1 MGIVLKQSLNN
12 TIITYIG
19 FAIGAINTLFLYT
32 RFLTD
37 EYYGLVGV
45 ILSASAVLMPLL
57 AFGIPNT
64 LVKYYSGFKD
74 STYKNGFL
82 TLMLILPL
90 FLMLPLALVSYFAY
104 DAIGNF
110 LSDENPIVK
119 GYVWYIFI
127 IGMSMAYFEIFYAW
141 AKVQMKSIFGNF
153 LKEVFTRLGVTALLV
168 LVYFEWIS
176 VDVFLLCLVG
186 LYVLRMLLMKIYAY
200 KLRMPV
206 LSFKLPTNTKT
217 IIQYSALIILG
228 GSAAVV
234 LLEVDKVMIN
244 QFIKIENVAYYSVAI
259 FIATVISVPSRAMHQ
274 IVYPL
279 TAEILTKKDHGA
291 LKDLYQRSALTLFI
305 ISGLIYL
312 LIILNLEELYTL
324 LSDDYSKGYLVV
336 FLIGLAKVY
345 DAVLGNNNAILYN
358 SDYYKMLLILGV
370 FLAIITILFNMWLIP
385 EYELIGAAIASFSA
399 IFIYNTLKL
408 IFVKTRFGILPF
420 STAMFKVLLVLG
432 VLGIVFY
439 AISIPF
445 HPILSIL
452 IKSVAIVI
460 IYTWMLYRFKL
471 SEDVSGIL
479 DKYLK
484 NK

>member
-12 TIITYIG
+12 TIITYLG
-19 FAIGAINTLFLYT
+19 FAVGAVNTLFLYT

-64 LVKYYSGFKD
+64 LVKYFSGFKE

-82 TLMLILPL
+82 TLMLVLPL
-90 FLMLPLALVSYFAY
+90 FLILPVALISYVAY

-110 LSDENPIVK
+110 LAKENPIVK

-141 AKVQMKSIFGNF
+141 AKVHMKSIFGNF
-153 LKEVFTRLGVTALLV
+153 LKEVFTRLGVTILLV
-168 LVYFEWIS
+168 MVYFNWIS
-176 VDVFLLCLVG
+176 IDTFLISLVV
-186 LYVLRMLLMKIYAY
+186 LYILRMLIMKFYAY
-200 KLRMPV
+200 SLQMPV
-206 LSFKLPTNTKT
+206 ISFKFPANTKT

-244 QFIKIENVAYYSVAI
+244 QYIKIENVAYYSVAI

-279 TAEILTKKDHGA
+279 TAEILTKNDTDS
-291 LKDLYQRSALTLFI
+291 LKNLYHRSALTLFI

-312 LIILNLEELYTL
+312 LIILNLGDLYTL
-324 LSDDYSKGYLVV
+324 LSDDYSKGFSVV
-336 FLIGLAKVY
+336 LLIGLAKVY

-399 IFIYNTLKL
+399 IFIYNTLK
-408 IFVKTRFGILPF
+408 IVFVKVRFGILPF
-420 STAMFKVLLVLG
+420 SIAMFKVLLVLI
-432 VLGIVFY
+432 VLGIAFY
-439 AISIPF
+439 FITIPF
-445 HPILSIL
+445 HPILSII
-452 IKSVAIVI
+452 IKSILIVVL
-460 IYTWMLYRFKL
+460 YTWVLYRFKL
-471 SEDVSGIL
+471 SEDVSGVL
-479 DKYLK
+479 HKFLK

>member
-19 FAIGAINTLFLYT
+19 FAVGAINTLFLYT

-64 LVKYYSGFKD
+64 LVKYFTGFKD
-74 STYKNGFL
+74 SEHKNGFL
-82 TLMLILPL
+82 TLMLMLPL
-90 FLMLPLALVSYFAY
+90 FLILPVALVSYLAY

-110 LSDENPIVK
+110 LSKENSIVK

-141 AKVQMKSIFGNF
+141 AKVHMKSIFGNF
-153 LKEVFTRLGVTALLV
+153 LKEVFTRLGVTVLLI
-168 LVYFEWIS
+168 LVYFNWIS
-176 VDVFLLCLVG
+176 VATFLICLVV
-186 LYVLRMLLMKIYAY
+186 LYIIRMVLMKIYAFS
-200 KLRMPV
+200 LRMPII
-206 LSFKLPTNTKT
+206 SFQFPENTKT

-244 QFIKIENVAYYSVAI
+244 QFIQIENVAYYSVAV

-279 TAEILTKKDHGA
+279 TAEILTKNDTIG
-291 LKDLYQRSALTLFI
+291 LKNLYHRSALTLFI
-305 ISGLIYL
+305 VSGLIYL
-312 LIILNLEELYTL
+312 LIILNLEDLYTL
-324 LSDDYSKGYLVV
+324 LSDEYSKGFFVV
-336 FLIGLAKVY
+336 FLIGLVKVY

-358 SDYYKMLLILGV
+358 SDYYKMLLVLGV
-370 FLAIITILFNMWLIP
+370 LLAVLTIIFNMWLIP
-385 EYELIGAAIASFSA
+385 EYELIGAAIASFFA
-399 IFIYNTLKL
+399 IFIYNSLKL
-408 IFVKTRFGILPF
+408 VLVKIRFGILPF
-420 STAMFKVLLVLG
+420 SSAMLKVFLVLLFLG
-432 VLGIVFY
+432 GIFY
-439 AISIPF
+439 FVSIPL
-445 HPILSIL
+445 HPIMSIL
-452 IKSVAIVI
+452 IKSIFIVV
-460 IYTWMLYRFKL
+460 IYTWILYRFNL

-479 DKYLK
+479 NTFFKK
-484 NK
+484 K

>member
-12 TIITYIG
+12 TIITYLG
-19 FAIGAINTLFLYT
+19 FAVGAVNTLFLYT

-57 AFGIPNT
+57 AFGVPNT
-64 LVKYYSGFKD
+64 LVKYFSGFKD
-74 STYKNGFL
+74 STHKNGFL
-82 TLMLILPL
+82 TLMLVLPL
-90 FLMLPLALVSYFAY
+90 FLILPVALISYVAY

-110 LSDENPIVK
+110 LAKENPIVK

-141 AKVQMKSIFGNF
+141 AKVHMKSIFGNF
-153 LKEVFTRLGVTALLV
+153 LKEVFTRIGVTILLIM
-168 LVYFEWIS
+168 VYFNWIS
-176 VDVFLLCLVG
+176 VDTFLISLVI
-186 LYVLRMLLMKIYAY
+186 LYILRMLIMKFYAY
-200 KLRMPV
+200 SLQMPV
-206 LSFKLPTNTKT
+206 LSFKFPANTKT

-279 TAEILTKKDHGA
+279 TAEILTKNDTA
-291 LKDLYQRSALTLFI
+291 SLKNLYHRSALTLFI
-305 ISGLIYL
+305 ISGLLYL
-312 LIILNLEELYTL
+312 LIIVNLGDLYLL
-324 LSDDYSKGYLVV
+324 LSDDYSKGFFVV
-336 FLIGLAKVY
+336 LLIGLAKVY
-345 DAVLGNNNAILYN
+345 DAILGNNNAILYN

-399 IFIYNTLKL
+399 IFIYNTLK
-408 IFVKTRFGILPF
+408 IVFVKVRFGILPF
-420 STAMFKVLLVLG
+420 SNAMLKVLLVLVLLG
-432 VLGIVFY
+432 VAFY
-439 AISIPF
+439 FITIPF
-445 HPILSIL
+445 HPILSIS
-452 IKSVAIVI
+452 IKSILMIVF
-460 IYTWMLYRFKL
+460 YTWVLYRFKL
-471 SEDVSGIL
+471 SEDVSGVLI
-479 DKYLK
+479 KFFK
-484 NK
+484 K